1 MPYLGTIGLEFE
13 QAIAICGISTLE
25 FLKNESLSQIVTFGI
40 ESAFSKGPGS
50 SFPEGLG
57 SRPGPL

>member
-25 FLKNESLSQIVTFGI
+25 FLKNESLSHIVTFGI
-40 ESAFSKGPGS
+40 ESVFSKGPGS

-57 SRPGPL
+57 SRPDPL